1 MNYVSYIFEEITQII
16 DPAKIMMMTL
26 FTFSTIFPFSFKMY
40 QVMINDNLE
49 FQITKIRVCKY

>member
-26 FTFSTIFPFSFKMY
+26 FTFSTIFPFFLQNVSSYDK
-40 QVMINDNLE
+40 
-49 FQITKIRVCKY
+49 